1 MQVFSS
7 SLFPQCPLRMELIWF
22 CPMLKDETMPKPA
35 AKEYFMVLFYKHGH
49 EGARKHLSIVSHAKV
64 IIIINNLFILESL
77 LFLLVI
83 QKLLE

>member
-22 CPMLKDETMPKPA
+22 CPMLKDETKPKPA
-35 AKEYFMVLFYKHGH
+35 FMVLFYKHGH

-64 IIIINNLFILESL
+64 IIIINNLVILESL